1 MLMVIKRG
9 DIFYADLR
17 PVVGSEQGGIR
28 PVIVLQ
34 NDAGK
39 SAAVFQS
46 RISSLKQR
54 Q

>member
-28 PVIVLQ
+28 SC
-34 NDAGK
+34 D
-39 SAAVFQS
+39 
-46 RISSLKQR
+46 RIAK
-54 Q
+54 